1 MEDRFMDLLRKI
13 DIHAHPARTRGLP
26 GANGETFPTARELL
40 DMYDAIGIE
49 AGVMLP
55 YINVE
60 CAYDTVTNREI
71 AEMAARAMRPAGDL
85 SLRRGERRLWRGG

>member
-1 MEDRFMDLLRKI
+1 
-13 DIHAHPARTRGLP
+13 
-26 GANGETFPTARELL
+26 
-40 DMYDAIGIE
+40 MYDAIGIE

-85 SLRRGERRLWRGG
+85 SLRRGER

>member
-1 MEDRFMDLLRKI
+1 MKNRRGGGMEDRFMDLLRKI
-13 DIHAHPARTRGLP
+13 
-26 GANGETFPTARELL
+26 